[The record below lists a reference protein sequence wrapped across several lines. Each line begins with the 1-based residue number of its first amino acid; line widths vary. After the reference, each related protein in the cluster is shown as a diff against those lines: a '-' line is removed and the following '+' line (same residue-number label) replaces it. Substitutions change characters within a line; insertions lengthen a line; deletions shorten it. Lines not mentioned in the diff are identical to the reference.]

1 MLSGPLPTTC
11 FCYISTMEEDK
22 QDILHQHFMKL
33 DKQVTPEVM
42 RLVNKIIELE
52 LELESECNYH
62 QVK

>member
-1 MLSGPLPTTC
+1 
-11 FCYISTMEEDK
+11 MEEDK